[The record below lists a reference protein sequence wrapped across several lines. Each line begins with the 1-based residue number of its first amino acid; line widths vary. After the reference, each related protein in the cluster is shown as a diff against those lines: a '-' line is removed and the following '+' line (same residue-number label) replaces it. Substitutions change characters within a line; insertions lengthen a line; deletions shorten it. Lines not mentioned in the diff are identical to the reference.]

1 MEGLMASF
9 EELEARIAALEQRLD
24 AIERPWQ
31 CPVCGRDFS
40 SGRALADHI
49 RMAQD
54 HIRKKD

>member
-1 MEGLMASF
+1 MASF